1 MQILVIKALKVAFTH
16 NKSLY
21 AAVPAVLGFV
31 HVTITVKKIL
41 S

>member
-16 NKSLY
+16 DKSLY

-31 HVTITVKKIL
+31 HVTTVKKIL